1 MVPAPLGAPP
11 DAEGGDPVVLVV
23 LPVGA
28 VVPVAAAGALPGADG
43 LGGPL
48 VAAPDSTLA
57 DGTAE
62 TVSAAGVGRP
72 GEHAASATAR
82 LIAATDRTADPAP
95 PDLAGP
101 HVC

>member
-1 MVPAPLGAPP
+1 VVRAVLGAPP
-11 DAEGGDPVVLVV
+11 DAEGRADPVL
-23 LPVGA
+23 LA
-28 VVPVAAAGALPGADG
+28 VVPVGAAGALPGADG
-43 LGGPL
+43 LGEPL
-48 VAAPDSTLA
+48 VAAPDPTLA

-62 TVSAAGVGRP
+62 TVSAAGAGRP

-95 PDLAGP
+95 PDLAGL